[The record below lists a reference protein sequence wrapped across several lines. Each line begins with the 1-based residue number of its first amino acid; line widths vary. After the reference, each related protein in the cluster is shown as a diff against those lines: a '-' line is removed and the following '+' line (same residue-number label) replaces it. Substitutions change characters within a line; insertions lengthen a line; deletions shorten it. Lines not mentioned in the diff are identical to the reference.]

1 MTDYS
6 DYMLLDGSLVAIG
19 MLVAHEGRHAD
30 ADYGHEERLQEGR
43 RKAKSLVAFPGQ
55 TSSSQPRDQIAS
67 ENTGQAAC

>member
-1 MTDYS
+1 
-6 DYMLLDGSLVAIG
+6 